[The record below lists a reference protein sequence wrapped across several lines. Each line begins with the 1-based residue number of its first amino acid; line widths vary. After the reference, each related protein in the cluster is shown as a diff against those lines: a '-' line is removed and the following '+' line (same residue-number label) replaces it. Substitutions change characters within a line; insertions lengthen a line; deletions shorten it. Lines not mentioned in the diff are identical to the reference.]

1 MSIWRHADLIVPVDA
16 AHRVTLGEGET
27 PLLRSRRIGPA
38 AGLRNL
44 FFKLETGNPAGS
56 FKDRFAAA
64 GISHM
69 LACGQ
74 TRCIAT
80 SSGNTGA
87 ALAAYS
93 AAAGI
98 ECHIAIVETAPL
110 SKLKQMLAYGAHIFR
125 VRGFG
130 LDPAISENV
139 FRELERLG
147 SREDSAVQIS
157 AFVFSPAGM
166 TGVQTIAH
174 ELAEQAESPL
184 DHVFAPAGGGG
195 LCLALTRGFQQM
207 VERGDIEK
215 SPAVEVVQPEGN
227 DTIASPLRRGDAS
240 GQTVTATTKISGL
253 QVPNVVD
260 GDLVVTECRATGGSG
275 HPVPDEFIWE
285 TQRRLARDEGIF
297 TEPAGATA
305 LAGALQ
311 ALREGRID
319 ADSEIVCLVTGT
331 GFKDE
336 ASIERMTADMECP
349 LIDHADL
356 QRMD

>member
-1 MSIWRHADLIVPVDA
+1 MSIWRHAELIVPVEA

-27 PLLRSRRIGPA
+27 PLVRSRRIGPQ
-38 AGLRNL
+38 AGLDNL
-44 FFKLETGNPAGS
+44 YFKLETGNPAGS

-64 GISHM
+64 AISHM
-69 LACGQ
+69 RSRGE
-74 TRCIAT
+74 TRCIGT

-93 AAAGI
+93 AAASI

-130 LDPAISENV
+130 LDPEITAGV
-139 FRELERLG
+139 FRDLERLG
-147 SREDSAVQIS
+147 GRDDSAIQIS
-157 AFVFSPAGM
+157 AFVYSPEGM

-174 ELAEQAESPL
+174 ELAEQAESPP

-195 LCLALTRGFQQM
+195 LCVALARGLRQM
-207 VERGDIEK
+207 VERGVLAK
-215 SPAVEVVQPEGN
+215 SPAVEIVQPEGN
-227 DTIASPLRRGDAS
+227 DTMATPLRRGDAG

-253 QVPNVVD
+253 QVPSIVD
-260 GDLVVTECRATGGSG
+260 ADLAVRECRETGGSG

-285 TQRRLARDEGIF
+285 TQRRLAREEGLF

-311 ALREGRID
+311 ALQEGRIARD
-319 ADSEIVCLVTGT
+319 ARVVCMVTGT

-336 ASIERMTADMECP
+336 ASVERMTADVECP
-349 LIDHADL
+349 LLDLTDL
-356 QRMD
+356 QEMD